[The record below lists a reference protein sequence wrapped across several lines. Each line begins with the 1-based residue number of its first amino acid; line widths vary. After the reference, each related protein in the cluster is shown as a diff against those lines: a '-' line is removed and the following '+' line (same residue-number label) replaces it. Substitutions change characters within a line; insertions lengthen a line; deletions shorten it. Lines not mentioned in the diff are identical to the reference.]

1 MQTTVSLDRLQRNL
15 AASTAALLLL
25 CVASPAF
32 GADKNVADTELADR
46 IKQSFAG
53 IEDLPADSVKV
64 AVRSGTVLI
73 TGRVPL
79 LEHSLRVE
87 QNTWR
92 VKGVVDIENELRV
105 APRLAVSDAEITRR
119 ISSLVE
125 SDPRFLAAKTKT
137 QVQDGEVTLSG
148 YFLDPRDILD
158 LKHQIAALD
167 GVLSILIDADLL
179 A

>member
-1 MQTTVSLDRLQRNL
+1 MLAKVCLNRLQRNL
-15 AASTAALLLL
+15 TASSAALLLL
-25 CVASPAF
+25 CMASPALGVDND
-32 GADKNVADTELADR
+32 GADAELADR
-46 IKQSFAG
+46 IMQSFAG
-53 IEDLPADSVKV
+53 IEDLPKDSVKV

-87 QNTWR
+87 QNAWR
-92 VKGVVDIENELRV
+92 AQGVIDIDNELRV
-105 APRLAVSDAEITRR
+105 VPRLAVSDAEITRR

-125 SDPRFLAAKTKT
+125 ADPRFLAAKTKT
-137 QVQDGEVTLSG
+137 EVKDGEVTLSG

-158 LKHQIAALD
+158 LKHDIAALD
-167 GVLSILIDADLL
+167 GVLSIRIDADLL